1 MLHKALS
8 TCASHFIVVILL
20 FGPIVFIYI
29 CPASGSSMDQDWIVA
44 IMYSVVTL
52 VLNPLIYTLRNKKVK
67 GALRRVI
74 RRRL

>member
-1 MLHKALS
+1 
-8 TCASHFIVVILL
+8 
-20 FGPIVFIYI
+20 
-29 CPASGSSMDQDWIVA
+29 MDQDWIVA